1 MERIKGLLWGIIVCI
16 LISFLTGCRS
26 VQYVPIERVRTDSV
40 YISDTSS
47 VTVKI
52 QYRDSIKIRDSIVII
67 KDSAGNIRSFER
79 YRDEMRSKD
88 SDTSIDKTQ
97 NSTNIAISNDSRQIP
112 IEVEK
117 PLNWWDKMRFNAFWW
132 LAGVIICL
140 IAVIVFIL
148 KKRP

>member
-1 MERIKGLLWGIIVCI
+1 MDTVKGLLWAVLACVLIEI
-16 LISFLTGCRS
+16 LAGCRS
-26 VQYVPIERVRTDSV
+26 VQYIPIERVRTDSV

-52 QYRDSIKIRDSIVII
+52 QYRDSIRIRDSIVII

-97 NSTNIAISNDSRQIP
+97 NSTNTAKSNNIQQIP
-112 IEVEK
+112 IEVEQ
-117 PLNWWDKMRFNAFWW
+117 PLDWWEKMRLNAFWW
-132 LAGVIICL
+132 LIGA
-140 IAVIVFIL
+140 IVVLAFFCI
-148 KKRP
+148 